1 MIGTCGLHYFAVH
14 NFDCGADAFRHPD
27 TMKASMVIHLPP
39 EIEAAIAAEAKA
51 RGVSV
56 DSIVREALAPFA
68 RPLPEEA
75 ASGDWDAELE
85 SFLDVLP
92 QLPVLPDHALT
103 RENIYTD
110 NGR

>member
-1 MIGTCGLHYFAVH
+1 
-14 NFDCGADAFRHPD
+14 
-27 TMKASMVIHLPP
+27 MKASMVIHLPP
-39 EIEAAIAAEAKA
+39 EIEAGIAAEAKS

-68 RPLPEEA
+68 HPLPEET

-85 SFLDVLP
+85 SVLDVLP

-103 RENIYTD
+103 RDSIYTD

>member
-1 MIGTCGLHYFAVH
+1 MKAPCQNMRIIHVGCSVTSKAT
-14 NFDCGADAFRHPD
+14 PD
-27 TMKASMVIHLPP
+27 IMKASMVIHLPP

-68 RPLPEEA
+68 RPLPREA
-75 ASGDWDAELE
+75 APGDRDAELE

-103 RENIYTD
+103 RESIYTD

>member
-1 MIGTCGLHYFAVH
+1 M
-14 NFDCGADAFRHPD
+14 DRRFRH
-27 TMKASMVIHLPP
+27 MVIDLPA

-56 DSIVREALAPFA
+56 DSIVQEALAPFA
-68 RPLPEEA
+68 RLLPQEA
-75 ASGDWDAELE
+75 VSGDWDAELE
-85 SFLDVLP
+85 SVLDVLP

-103 RENIYTD
+103 REGIYAD